1 MTRLTPHQKSA
12 LEFAD
17 HLSLTANAGSGK
29 TFVLARRYLNAA
41 LIDGVNLSNIAA
53 ITFTDKA
60 AGELYNKIIKLVNEQ
75 LSTSN
80 LDSHKKKL
88 ERIRQ
93 QLVSANISTIHS
105 FCINILREFPVE
117 AGLDARFI
125 SIDEQLSDELIE
137 LSIEEVV
144 KNLLEDGSSSEDIK
158 YIIRILG
165 SKSGLEKELFGL
177 IKQRKN
183 LLIIKEN
190 IYQKNEKDIIK
201 YLKAQFDLY
210 FSKIWEEYGDK
221 LLTGITQINKE
232 VITKN
237 KNNEIAVSVQALIKI
252 FSTLKTPEQIL
263 CFISDV
269 KSAMLTSSG
278 TVRIRGY
285 LTNDL
290 REGLADEIHYIESS
304 LNELSKIE
312 YIPESDTL
320 LKELTKF
327 ALLLINVFEST
338 LKEYENKK
346 SLEGFLDYEDILL
359 NTKEI
364 LKKESVQKTLN
375 EKFKFILVDE
385 YQDTNEIQYEI
396 FLPILDHL
404 KSGNLFIVGD
414 EKQSIYMFRDA
425 ELEIFYRTKNNI
437 SSAAGTGALL
447 DLPDSFR
454 MAPAVCLFTNK
465 LFSSLFANP
474 NKLYNEVRNTD
485 IVCARSDAKQGM
497 VEFLLSDNN
506 SENKIAEAE
515 LVAGKIIE
523 LNTSGVQF
531 KDIAILVRKRK
542 SFSKLETVFIKYGI
556 PFSIIGGRGF
566 YQRQTIS
573 DVYNYLSFLSNSSNS
588 TALVGILRSPFF
600 TISDSDLFEISLCM
614 GSNIWEKLKNFSENN
629 PEISSVKDILDENLQ
644 FASSIELTVL
654 LRKLLTDTEYL
665 GVIAAR
671 NDGEQE
677 LANIE
682 KLIEIS
688 RTFSLKGFRNLY
700 DFLDYL
706 NDAITGVEDESQA
719 AITTDANAVQLM
731 TLHQAK
737 GLEFPVV
744 FLFNAH
750 ESSQK
755 TLVKSKQISLSKN
768 FGILTKLPI
777 NNQFLSD
784 YHSAPVGG
792 LYNFIEEKKRIA
804 ELKRLLYVGI
814 TRAIDHLIVTGEV
827 KEKQNLKNDSFLYL
841 VMSGLNIDFGVN
853 EVILEDELNYLL
865 PNEEGFFNKAK
876 KIKVRIPISRYISI
890 SENFELPL
898 KKKLAIPIV
907 NIDKIE
913 PPLEKDI
920 ISATKVAVFNQCP
933 AKYLLTYEYGFGM
946 INSLYKKNDERS
958 SSVNEAESEPDI
970 DYSDESLYGINIRS
984 DLKGI
989 LVHSLLEKEFST
1001 EQLDDEISKFFVKQG
1016 IEGEQLIDNRQ
1027 HILSDIT
1034 GYLKSDIH
1042 KQISSF
1048 PRFKNEFEA
1057 YIKDEGIFL
1066 YGIMDKIIFAGD
1078 ELIIVDYKTDNISED
1093 EIDQR
1098 AENYFIQLKFYL
1110 YIAQKL
1116 FVNYNSFRLI
1126 LIFIKHPEKPVIKK
1140 YNMEGFFLVK
1150 REISDIIKGIIQKNF
1165 YKNYKHC
1172 GICVYSDTSKKCILK

>member
-41 LIDGVNLSNIAA
+41 LIEGVNLSNIAA

-60 AGELYNKIIKLVNEQ
+60 AGELYTKIVKLVNEQ
-75 LSTSN
+75 LSSSN
-80 LDSHKKKL
+80 LDSRKNKL

-93 QLVSANISTIHS
+93 QLISANISTIHS

-125 SIDEQLSDELIE
+125 PIDEQLSDELIE

-144 KNLLEDGSSSEDIK
+144 KNLFEDGSSSDNIK

-165 SKSGLEKELFGL
+165 SKIGLEKELFGL
-177 IKQRKN
+177 IKQRKT
-183 LLIIKEN
+183 LLIIKET

-201 YLKAQFDLY
+201 YFKDQFDLY
-210 FSKIWEEYGDK
+210 FSKIWEEYKDK
-221 LLTGITQINKE
+221 LLSGITRINNA

-237 KNNEIAVSVQALIKI
+237 KNNEIAASIQTLINT
-252 FSTLKTPEQIL
+252 FSTLKIPEQIL
-263 CFISDV
+263 GFISEIR
-269 KSAMLTSSG
+269 SIMLTNSG
-278 TVRIRGY
+278 TVRVRGY
-285 LTNDL
+285 LINYL
-290 REGLADEIHYIESS
+290 REELADEINYIESS

-312 YIPESDTL
+312 YIPESDAL
-320 LKELTKF
+320 IKELTKF
-327 ALLLINVFEST
+327 ALVLINVFENT
-338 LKEYENKK
+338 LEQYENKK

-359 NTKEI
+359 YTKEI

-425 ELEIFYRTKNNI
+425 ELEIFNKTKDDI
-437 SSAAGTGALL
+437 SSAAGKGALL

-454 MAPAVCLFTNK
+454 MAPSLCLFTNK
-465 LFSSLFANP
+465 LFSNLFANH
-474 NKLYNEVRNTD
+474 NTLYNEVRNTD
-485 IVCARSDAKQGM
+485 IVCARRDDKQGM

-506 SENKIAEAE
+506 SENKITEAE

-523 LNTSGVQF
+523 LNICSAQF
-531 KDIAILVRKRK
+531 NDIAILVRKRK
-542 SFSKLETVFIKYGI
+542 SFSELETVFLKYGI

-588 TALVGILRSPFF
+588 TALAGILRSPFF
-600 TISDSDLFEISLCM
+600 TISDSVLFEISLCR
-614 GSNIWEKLKNFSENN
+614 GSNFWEKLKNFSENN
-629 PEISSVKDILDENLQ
+629 PEISSVKSILEENLQ
-644 FASSIELTVL
+644 LASSIELTVL
-654 LRKLLTDTEYL
+654 LRKILTDTEYL

-671 NDGEQE
+671 NDSEQE
-677 LANIE
+677 LANID

-688 RTFSLKGFRNLY
+688 RNFSLKGFRNLY

-706 NDAITGVEDESQA
+706 NDAITGIEDESQA

-755 TLVKSKQISLSKN
+755 TQVKSKQISLSKN

-784 YHSAPVGG
+784 YHSAPIGG

-814 TRAIDHLIVTGEV
+814 TRAIDHLIITGEV
-827 KEKQNLKNDSFLYL
+827 NEKHNLKNDSFLYL
-841 VMSGLNIDFGVN
+841 VMSGLNIDPGAN
-853 EVILEDELNYLL
+853 EVILQDELNYLIQ
-865 PNEEGFFNKAK
+865 NESGFNNKSK
-876 KIKVRIPISRYISI
+876 KLNIRIPISRSI
-890 SENFELPL
+890 SANENFELPL
-898 KKKLAIPIV
+898 KKKLASPVV
-907 NIDKIE
+907 NIDEIE

-920 ISATKVAVFNQCP
+920 ISATKVAVFKQCP
-933 AKYLLTYEYGFGM
+933 TKYLLTYEYGFGK
-946 INSLYKKNDERS
+946 INSLFYKNGEKR
-958 SSVNEAESEPDI
+958 SSVNEAESEPAI
-970 DYSDESLYGINIRS
+970 DYSDDSVYGINIRS
-984 DLKGI
+984 DLKGT

-1001 EQLDDEISKFFVKQG
+1001 EQLDDEISKFFVNQG
-1016 IEGEQLIDNRQ
+1016 IEGEQLIDNKQ
-1027 HILSDIT
+1027 NIISDIT
-1034 GYLKSDIH
+1034 GYFKSEIY

-1066 YGIMDKIIFAGD
+1066 YGIMDKIIFTDD

-1093 EIDQR
+1093 EIHSR
-1098 AENYFIQLKFYL
+1098 AENYFTQLKFYL

-1116 FVNYNSFRLI
+1116 FSEYNSFRLI

-1140 YNMEGFFLVK
+1140 YNIEEFFLVK

-1172 GICVYSDTSKKCILK
+1172 GICVFSDTSNSCILK